1 MKGYYLKK
9 LIESMMEVTNEAVK
23 IVVDELEGKDKAMIN
38 RNLLDDN
45 KRLRKSVQLLKKE
58 LEKVTKEK

>member
-23 IVVDELEGKDKAMIN
+23 IVVDELEGKDRMKIN
-38 RNLLDDN
+38 TKMANEN
-45 KRLRKSVQLLKKE
+45 KEMVKKIESLKKE

>member
-23 IVVDELEGKDKAMIN
+23 IAVDELEGKDRMKINTKMANENKEMI
-38 RNLLDDN
+38 
-45 KRLRKSVQLLKKE
+45 KKIGSLKKE

>member
-23 IVVDELEGKDKAMIN
+23 IVVDELEGKDRIKINTKMANENKEMI
-38 RNLLDDN
+38 
-45 KRLRKSVQLLKKE
+45 KKIGSLKKE

>member
-23 IVVDELEGKDKAMIN
+23 IVVDELEGKDRMKINTKMANENKEMI
-38 RNLLDDN
+38 
-45 KRLRKSVQLLKKE
+45 KKIGSLKKE

>member
-9 LIESMMEVTNEAVK
+9 LIECMREVTNEAVK
-23 IVVDELEGKDKAMIN
+23 IVVDELEGKDRMKIN
-38 RNLLDDN
+38 TKMANEN
-45 KRLRKSVQLLKKE
+45 KEMVKKIESLKKE

>member
-23 IVVDELEGKDKAMIN
+23 IVVDELEGKDRMKINTMMANENKEMI
-38 RNLLDDN
+38 
-45 KRLRKSVQLLKKE
+45 KKIESLKKE

>member
-23 IVVDELEGKDKAMIN
+23 IVVDELEGKDRIKINTKMANENKEMI
-38 RNLLDDN
+38 
-45 KRLRKSVQLLKKE
+45 KKIGSLKKE
-58 LEKVTKEK
+58 LEKVTKDK

>member
-23 IVVDELEGKDKAMIN
+23 IVVDELEGKDRMKIN
-38 RNLLDDN
+38 TKMANEN
-45 KRLRKSVQLLKKE
+45 KEMVKKIE
-58 LEKVTKEK
+58 

>member
-23 IVVDELEGKDKAMIN
+23 IVVDEIEGKDRMKIN
-38 RNLLDDN
+38 TKMANEN
-45 KRLRKSVQLLKKE
+45 KEMVKKIESLKKE

>member
-23 IVVDELEGKDKAMIN
+23 IVVDELEGKDRMKINTKMANENKEMI
-38 RNLLDDN
+38 
-45 KRLRKSVQLLKKE
+45 KKIESLKKE